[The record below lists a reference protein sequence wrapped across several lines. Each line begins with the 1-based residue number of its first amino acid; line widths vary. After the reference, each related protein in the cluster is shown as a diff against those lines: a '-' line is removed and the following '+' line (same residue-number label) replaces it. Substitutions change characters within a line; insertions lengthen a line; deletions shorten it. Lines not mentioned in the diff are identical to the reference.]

1 MKDEVLWERAIA
13 TVSRNEHL
21 PEEKFTDA
29 EWAKV
34 DKLYELLLKKE
45 NN

>member
-1 MKDEVLWERAIA
+1 MKDEVLWERSID